1 VGHHYIPRRYL
12 QNFGVPGTPGEVWIC
27 DKKTGN
33 ARQAAIKAVAQEAGY
48 YSPQVEEQLN
58 TRIEVPGNR
67 VIDKLLRAKP
77 ICEEERLDLCVYIAT
92 MLKRVPHRRKKAYA
106 LIPST
111 VEDTKQRL
119 PERLAELAARRGLPL
134 ADPEQ
139 ALTEANRVLEDIFTS
154 VPKPIE
160 DYIRTPWP
168 TQNMVI
174 AIFTMNWLVVKA
186 PPTGFFIT
194 SDNPAVFNEAA
205 GLATEQA
212 ELIFP
217 LSPRF
222 ALHGNRQPGLHN
234 LGAATANE
242 ELTRE
247 MNRWIANG
255 VTRFAFCHEDA
266 KWMAALIQ
274 ENHHYLRQIRFTG
287 PKLFV

>member
-1 VGHHYIPRRYL
+1 VGHHYIPQRYL
-12 QNFGVPGTPGEVWIC
+12 QNFSVPDAPGEVWIC
-27 DKKTGN
+27 DKKTGK
-33 ARQAAIKAVAQEAGY
+33 ARQAAIKAVAQEAGFY
-48 YSPQVEEQLN
+48 APEVEKQLN
-58 TRIEVPGNR
+58 TRIEMPGNR

-77 ICEEERLDLCVYIAT
+77 ISEEERLDLSVYIAT

-106 LIPST
+106 LIPTT
-111 VEDTKQRL
+111 VEDTKQKL
-119 PERLAELAARRGLPL
+119 PQRITELAVRRGLPL

-139 ALTEANRVLEDIFTS
+139 ALTEANRVVEGILTS

-168 TQNMVI
+168 SQNMVM
-174 AIFTMNWLVVKA
+174 AIFTMNWLVIKA

-205 GLATEQA
+205 GLATDQA
-212 ELIFP
+212 ELMFP

-222 ALHGNRQPGLHN
+222 ALHGNRQQGLYS

-247 MNRWIANG
+247 VNRWIASG

-274 ENHHYLRQIRFTG
+274 EKRHYLRQIRFTG